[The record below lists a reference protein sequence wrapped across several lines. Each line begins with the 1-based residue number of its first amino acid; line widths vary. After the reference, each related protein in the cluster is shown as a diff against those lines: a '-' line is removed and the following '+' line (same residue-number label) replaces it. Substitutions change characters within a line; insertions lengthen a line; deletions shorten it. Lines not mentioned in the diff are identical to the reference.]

1 MGAAAFET
9 IDDGA
14 QLSRVRAFVSGE
26 LRSLGRA
33 ELIDDAVLV
42 ASELASNALL
52 HADGIVKVSVT
63 EHGDAVRVAVHD
75 RTRVPPVIARQSV
88 EAMTGRGLRL
98 VASLS
103 REWGAEPTKGGKLV
117 WADLSEGHSPSP
129 AAPADVLDLWD
140 DDGWFDADEPVT
152 RYPVWLGDVPT
163 SLLLSAK
170 SHVDNVVRE
179 FTLAARGAESNVS
192 GQLPPH
198 LASLI
203 ETVVTRFSEAR
214 QAIKRQALTAANQGL
229 PHVRLELNLPASAA
243 DAGEEYLR
251 ALDEAD
257 SYCHAARLL
266 TVESPPRHRL
276 FRQWYVGELVAQ
288 LRAAEAGLP
297 PPQPT
302 PFDERL
308 LQEFDKASTAGAASE
323 QVARLYDLSAAL
335 ARAASHEAVAAAV
348 LEHGV
353 AALGASGAGLLL
365 AADAGRLVVPG
376 TVGYDQH
383 VVRQRQSESEDAEL
397 PAAVALRTG
406 EPVWIESRQERD
418 RRFPE
423 LINVERGTVSMC
435 AVPLVVGDHRLGAI
449 RFSFPQ
455 PRLFDEDERRFV
467 LALAAQTSQ
476 ALDRAQLN
484 EERLEFS
491 RRLQLSLL
499 PRRLTA
505 PPHID
510 IAGVYHALGDGT
522 ELGGD
527 IYDIWAM
534 DGGRWGLA
542 IADASGTGPEAA
554 ALTAMVRFSLHALTT
569 TDSSPVS
576 VLDKLNRALLGAE
589 VGGLE
594 GDRFC
599 TALFGVLTP
608 GPTSTVVL
616 AGGGHPSPLVRRAGG
631 AIEEI
636 AVGGSLLGV
645 FHGVGFGAASVTLGP
660 GDTLV
665 FFTDGVIEARRD
677 REMFGTAGVCTALA
691 SGPDGAAPLAHAIEQ
706 AVLDHTGG
714 LVSDD
719 LAILVIRAR
728 ADGLGQAPGRG
739 GLATQPASRPR

>member
-1 MGAAAFET
+1 MGTAVFET

-14 QLSRVRAFVSGE
+14 QLSRVRAFVAGE
-26 LRSLGRA
+26 LRTLGRA

-52 HADGIVKVSVT
+52 HANGIVRVSVT
-63 EHGDAVRVAVHD
+63 EHGDAVRVAVDD
-75 RTRVPPVIARQSV
+75 RTRIPPVIARQSAD
-88 EAMTGRGLRL
+88 AMTGRGLRL

-103 REWGAEPTKGGKLV
+103 REWGTEPTAGGKFV
-117 WADLSEGHSPSP
+117 WADLSEAHSSSP
-129 AAPADVLDLWD
+129 FVPDDLLDHWD
-140 DDGWFDADEPVT
+140 DDGWFDGEGPVT

-170 SHVDNVVRE
+170 AHVDNLVRE

-198 LASLI
+198 LASLV

-214 QAIKRQALTAANQGL
+214 QAIKRQALTAADLGL

-257 SYCHAARLL
+257 SYCHAARVL

-288 LRAAEAGLP
+288 LRAAEAGRP
-297 PPQPT
+297 PPQT
-302 PFDERL
+302 VTFGERL
-308 LQEFDKASTAGAASE
+308 LLEFDRASAARAASE
-323 QVARLYDLSAAL
+323 RMARLYQLSAAL
-335 ARAASHEAVAAAV
+335 SRAATHEAVAAAV
-348 LEHGV
+348 LEQGV
-353 AALGASGAGLLL
+353 SALGASGGGILL
-365 AADAGRLVVPG
+365 AADAGRLVVSG
-376 TVGYDQH
+376 TVGHDDDLVSYL
-383 VVRQRQSESEDAEL
+383 RNESEDAEL
-397 PAAVALRTG
+397 PAAMALRTG

-418 RRFPE
+418 SRFPE
-423 LINVERGTVSMC
+423 LTNLERGTVSMC
-435 AVPLVVGDHRLGAI
+435 AVPLIVGDHRLGAL
-449 RFSFPQ
+449 RFSFPL

-499 PRRLTA
+499 PRRLIA

-510 IAGVYHALGDGT
+510 IAGVYHSLGDGT

-554 ALTAMVRFSLHALTT
+554 ALTAMVRFSLRALST

-576 VLDKLNRALLGAE
+576 VLDNVNRALLGAD

-608 GPTSTVVL
+608 GPESTVVL
-616 AGGGHPSPLVRRAGG
+616 GGGGHPAPLVRRAGG

-636 AVGGSLLGV
+636 PVGGSLLGV
-645 FHGVGFGAASVTLGP
+645 FHGVGFGAASVTLEA

-665 FFTDGVIEARRD
+665 LFTDGVIEARRG
-677 REMFGTAGVCTALA
+677 RVMFGMEGVCAALEA
-691 SGPDGAAPLAHAIEQ
+691 GPPGAAPLALAIEQ

-714 LVSDD
+714 VVSDD
-719 LAILVIRAR
+719 LAILVIQGA
-728 ADGLGQAPGRG
+728 G
-739 GLATQPASRPR
+739 

>member
-1 MGAAAFET
+1 MFET

-14 QLSRVRAFVSGE
+14 QLSRVRAFVADE
-26 LRSLGRA
+26 LRTLGRA

-52 HADGIVKVSVT
+52 HADGIVGVSVT

-98 VASLS
+98 VAALS
-103 REWGAEPTKGGKLV
+103 REWGAEPNDGGKSV
-117 WADLSEGHSPSP
+117 WADLAEWRPSSPL
-129 AAPADVLDLWD
+129 AADDVLDQWD
-140 DDGWFDADEPVT
+140 DDGWFDGEVEVT

-170 SHVDNVVRE
+170 AHVDNLVRE
-179 FTLAARGAESNVS
+179 FTLAARGAESQVS

-214 QAIKRQALTAANQGL
+214 QAIKRQALAAANQGL

-243 DAGEEYLR
+243 EAGEEYLR

-257 SYCHAARLL
+257 RYCHAARLL

-297 PPQPT
+297 PPRPI
-302 PFDERL
+302 PFEERL
-308 LQEFDKASTAGAASE
+308 LLEFDKASSARAASE
-323 QVARLYDLSAAL
+323 RVARLYELSAAL
-335 ARAASHEAVAAAV
+335 ARAASREAVASAV
-348 LEHGV
+348 LEQGV
-353 AALGASGAGLLL
+353 AALGASGGGVLL
-365 AADAGRLVVPG
+365 AADAGGLVVPG
-376 TVGYDQH
+376 TVGYDENLVSQLKGG
-383 VVRQRQSESEDAEL
+383 SEDAEL

-406 EPVWIESRQERD
+406 EAVWIESRQERD

-423 LINVERGTVSMC
+423 LTNLERGTVSTC
-435 AVPLVVGDHRLGAI
+435 AVPLIVGDHRLGAL
-449 RFSFPQ
+449 RFSFPR

-467 LALAAQTSQ
+467 QALAAQTSQ
-476 ALDRAQLN
+476 ALHRAQLN

-499 PRRLTA
+499 PRRLAT
-505 PPHID
+505 PPHVE
-510 IAGVYHALGDGT
+510 IAGVYHSLGDGT

-534 DGGRWGLA
+534 DGGQWGMA

-554 ALTAMVRFSLHALTT
+554 ALTAMVRFSLRALSTT
-569 TDSSPVS
+569 NSSPVS
-576 VLDKLNRALLGAE
+576 VLDNINRALLGAE

-608 GPTSTVVL
+608 GPTSTISL
-616 AGGGHPSPLVRRAGG
+616 GGGGHPAPLVRRAGG
-631 AIEEI
+631 SIEEI
-636 AVGGSLLGV
+636 PVGGSLLGV
-645 FHGVGFGAASVTLGP
+645 FHGVGFGAASVTLEA

-665 FFTDGVIEARRD
+665 VFTDGVIEARRG
-677 REMFGTAGVCTALA
+677 RAMFGTEGVRAALA
-691 SGPDGAAPLAHAIEQ
+691 SGPAGAGPLAQAIEQ

-714 LVSDD
+714 VVTDD
-719 LAILVIRAR
+719 LAILVVQ
-728 ADGLGQAPGRG
+728 GTG
-739 GLATQPASRPR
+739 

>member
-1 MGAAAFET
+1 VGVAVFET

-14 QLSRVRAFVSGE
+14 QLSRVRAFVAGE
-26 LRSLGRA
+26 LRAMGRA

-52 HADGIVKVSVT
+52 HASGIEQVSVT
-63 EHGDAVRVAVHD
+63 DHGDAVRIAVHD

-98 VASLS
+98 VAALS
-103 REWGAEPTKGGKLV
+103 KEWGAEPTVDGKFV
-117 WADLSEGHSPSP
+117 WADLTEAQATSPVT
-129 AAPADVLDLWD
+129 ADDVLDLWE
-140 DDGWFDADEPVT
+140 DDGWFSGEDAVT

-163 SLLLSAK
+163 SLLVSAK
-170 SHVDNVVRE
+170 AHVDNLVRE

-214 QAIKRQALTAANQGL
+214 QSIKRQALSAAHLGL
-229 PHVRLELNLPASAA
+229 PYVRLELNLPASAA

-297 PPQPT
+297 APEPMT
-302 PFDERL
+302 FDERL
-308 LQEFDKASTAGAASE
+308 LREFDRASRAQAASE
-323 QVARLYDLSAAL
+323 RVVRLYDLSTAL
-335 ARAASHEAVAAAV
+335 SRAATHEAVAGAV
-348 LEHGV
+348 LEQGV
-353 AALGASGAGLLL
+353 AALGASGGGVLL

-376 TVGYDQH
+376 TVGYDQDL
-383 VVRQRQSESEDAEL
+383 VSQLRSESEDAEL

-406 EPVWIESRQERD
+406 EPVWIESREERD

-423 LINVERGTVSMC
+423 LINFERRTVSMC
-435 AVPLVVGDHRLGAI
+435 AVPLMVGDHRLGAL
-449 RFSFPQ
+449 RFSFPR

-476 ALDRAQLN
+476 ALDRVQLS

-499 PRRLTA
+499 PRRLLA

-510 IAGVYHALGDGT
+510 IAGVYHSLGDGT

-534 DGGRWGLA
+534 ESGQWGLA

-554 ALTAMVRFSLHALTT
+554 ALTAMVRFSLRALAT

-616 AGGGHPSPLVRRAGG
+616 GGGGHPSPLVRRADGT
-631 AIEEI
+631 IEEI
-636 AVGGSLLGV
+636 PVGGSLLGV
-645 FHGVGFGAASVTLGP
+645 FHGVGFGAASVTLGT

-665 FFTDGVIEARRD
+665 FFTDGVIEARRN
-677 REMFGTAGVCTALA
+677 RVMFGTQGVCAALED
-691 SGPDGAAPLAHAIEQ
+691 GPAGAGPLAKAIEE
-706 AVLDHTGG
+706 AVLELTGG
-714 LVSDD
+714 VVSDD
-719 LAILVIRAR
+719 LAILVVQ
-728 ADGLGQAPGRG
+728 GVG
-739 GLATQPASRPR
+739 

>member
-1 MGAAAFET
+1 VEVSLGAAVFET

-14 QLSRVRAFVSGE
+14 QLSRVRAFVADE
-26 LRSLGRA
+26 LRMLGRA
-33 ELIDDAVLV
+33 QLIDDAVLV

-52 HADGIVKVSVT
+52 HANGLVRVSVT
-63 EHGDAVRVAVHD
+63 EHGDAVRIAVHD
-75 RTRVPPVIARQSV
+75 RTRVPPVIARQSL

-103 REWGAEPTKGGKLV
+103 KEWGAEPTKGGKFV
-117 WADLSEGHSPSP
+117 WADLTEAHLSSPFT
-129 AAPADVLDLWD
+129 AGDLLEQWD
-140 DDGWFDADEPVT
+140 DEGWFDGEAPVT
-152 RYPVWLGDVPT
+152 RYRVWLGDVPT

-170 SHVDNVVRE
+170 AHVDNLVRE
-179 FTLAARGAESNVS
+179 FTLAARGAESKVS

-214 QAIKRQALTAANQGL
+214 QAIKRQALAAANQGL

-251 ALDEAD
+251 ALDQAD

-288 LRAAEAGLP
+288 LRAAEAGLRP
-297 PPQPT
+297 PEPT
-302 PFDERL
+302 PFEERL
-308 LQEFDKASTAGAASE
+308 LAEFDDASAAQAASE
-323 QVARLYDLSAAL
+323 RVAPLYELSAAL
-335 ARAASHEAVAAAV
+335 ARAATDEAVAVAV
-348 LEHGV
+348 LEQGV
-353 AALGASGAGLLL
+353 AALHASGGGVLL
-365 AADAGRLVVPG
+365 AGEAGHLVVLA
-376 TVGYDQH
+376 TAGYDQPL
-383 VVRQRQSESEDAEL
+383 VSQLQSESVDAEL
-397 PAAVALRTG
+397 PAAVALRTS
-406 EPVWIESRQERD
+406 EPVWIESREERD

-423 LINVERGTVSMC
+423 LRNLERGTVSMC
-435 AVPLVVGDHRLGAI
+435 AVPLIIGDHQVGAL

-467 LALAAQTSQ
+467 LTLAAQTSQ
-476 ALDRAQLN
+476 ALSRAQLN
-484 EERLEFS
+484 AERLDFS

-499 PRRLTA
+499 PRRLAA
-505 PPHID
+505 PPHVD
-510 IAGVYHALGDGT
+510 IAGVYHSFGDGT

-534 DGGRWGLA
+534 DGGRWGVA

-569 TDSSPVS
+569 TDSEPVS
-576 VLDKLNRALLGAE
+576 VLGKLNRALLGAE
-589 VGGLE
+589 VGGIE

-608 GPTSTVVL
+608 GTTSTVAL

-636 AVGGSLLGV
+636 PVGGSLLGV
-645 FHGVGFGAASVTLGP
+645 FGGVGFGAGSVTLEA
-660 GDTLV
+660 GDSLV

-677 REMFGTAGVCTALA
+677 GVIFGTEGVCAALE
-691 SGPDGAAPLAHAIEQ
+691 SGPAGAAQLAHAIEQ

-714 LVSDD
+714 LINDD
-719 LAILVIRAR
+719 LAILVVQ
-728 ADGLGQAPGRG
+728 GTG
-739 GLATQPASRPR
+739 

>member
-1 MGAAAFET
+1 MFEA

-14 QLSRVRAFVSGE
+14 QLSRVRAFVAGE
-26 LRSLGRA
+26 LRALGRA
-33 ELIDDAVLV
+33 QLIDDAVLV

-52 HADGIVKVSVT
+52 HANGIVQVSVT
-63 EHGDAVRVAVHD
+63 EHGDAVRIAVHD
-75 RTRVPPVIARQSV
+75 RTRVPPVIARQSL

-103 REWGAEPTKGGKLV
+103 KEWGAEPTKGGKFV
-117 WADLSEGHSPSP
+117 WADLSEEHASLPFTT
-129 AAPADVLDLWD
+129 DDLLDQWD
-140 DDGWFDADEPVT
+140 DDGWFDGDGQVA
-152 RYPVWLGDVPT
+152 RYRVWLGDVPT

-170 SHVDNVVRE
+170 AHVDNLVRE
-179 FTLAARGAESNVS
+179 FTLAARGAESHVS

-214 QAIKRQALTAANQGL
+214 QAIKRQALAAANQGL
-229 PHVRLELNLPASAA
+229 PYVRLELNLPASAA
-243 DAGEEYLR
+243 DAGEEYLK

-297 PPQPT
+297 PPEPM
-302 PFDERL
+302 PFNERL
-308 LQEFDKASTAGAASE
+308 LKEFDKASAARAASE
-323 QVARLYDLSAAL
+323 RVARLYDLSAAL
-335 ARAASHEAVAAAV
+335 ARAGSQEAVATAV
-348 LEHGV
+348 LEQGV
-353 AALGASGAGLLL
+353 AALGASGGGVLLV
-365 AADAGRLVVPG
+365 ADAGRLVVPG
-376 TVGYDQH
+376 TVGYDDDLVSQL
-383 VVRQRQSESEDAEL
+383 RSESKDAEL

-406 EPVWIESRQERD
+406 EPVWIESREERD

-423 LINVERGTVSMC
+423 LSNLERGIVSTC
-435 AVPLVVGDHRLGAI
+435 AVPLIAGDHRLGAL
-449 RFSFPQ
+449 RFSFPR

-476 ALDRAQLN
+476 ALGRAQLN

-499 PRRLTA
+499 PRRLA
-505 PPHID
+505 SPPHIE

-527 IYDIWAM
+527 IYDVWAM

-554 ALTAMVRFSLHALTT
+554 ALTAMVRFSLRALSI
-569 TDSSPVS
+569 TDSSPVA
-576 VLDKLNRALLGAE
+576 VLDKVNRALLGAD

-608 GPTSTVVL
+608 GPTSTVAL
-616 AGGGHPSPLVRRAGG
+616 GGGGHPAPFVRRAGG
-631 AIEEI
+631 TIEEI
-636 AVGGSLLGV
+636 PVGGSLLGV
-645 FHGVGFGAASVTLGP
+645 FDGVRFGAASVTLEA

-677 REMFGTAGVCTALA
+677 RVMFGLEGVRAVLEAG
-691 SGPDGAAPLAHAIEQ
+691 PEGAAPLAQAIER
-706 AVLDHTGG
+706 AVLNHTGG
-714 LVSDD
+714 VIRDD
-719 LAILVIRAR
+719 LAILVVQGA
-728 ADGLGQAPGRG
+728 G
-739 GLATQPASRPR
+739 

>member
-1 MGAAAFET
+1 MGAAVFEA

-14 QLSRVRAFVSGE
+14 QLSRVRAFVAEE
-26 LRSLGRA
+26 LRTFGRP

-52 HADGIVKVSVT
+52 HASGIVRVSVT
-63 EHGDAVRVAVHD
+63 EHGDAVRIAVHD
-75 RTRVPPVIARQSV
+75 RTRVPPVIARQSL

-98 VASLS
+98 VASVS
-103 REWGAEPTKGGKLV
+103 KEWGAEPTRGGKFV
-117 WADLSEGHSPSP
+117 WADLSEAHSSSP
-129 AAPADVLDLWD
+129 FTADDLLDQWD
-140 DDGWFDADEPVT
+140 DDGWFDGEAPVT
-152 RYPVWLGDVPT
+152 RYRVWLGDVPT

-170 SHVDNVVRE
+170 AHVDNLVRE
-179 FTLAARGAESNVS
+179 FTLAARGAESHVS

-214 QAIKRQALTAANQGL
+214 QAIKHQALIAANHGL

-288 LRAAEAGLP
+288 LRAAEAG
-297 PPQPT
+297 QPAPAPV
-302 PFDERL
+302 PFYERL
-308 LQEFDKASTAGAASE
+308 LQEFDEASAARAAGE
-323 QVARLYDLSAAL
+323 RVARLYDLSAAL
-335 ARAASHEAVAAAV
+335 ASARSHEAMAAAV
-348 LEHGV
+348 LEQGV
-353 AALGASGAGLLL
+353 AALGASGGGVLLV
-365 AADAGRLVVPG
+365 ADAGRVVVSG
-376 TVGYDQH
+376 TVGYDEDLVSQL
-383 VVRQRQSESEDAEL
+383 RSQSKDAEL

-406 EPVWIESRQERD
+406 EPVWIESGEERD
-418 RRFPE
+418 RRFPG
-423 LINVERGTVSMC
+423 LSNLERGTVSMC
-435 AVPLVVGDHRLGAI
+435 AVPLIVGGVRLGAL
-449 RFSFPQ
+449 RFSFSR

-476 ALDRAQLN
+476 ALGRAQLN

-499 PRRLTA
+499 PRRLA
-505 PPHID
+505 SPPHIE

-527 IYDIWAM
+527 IYDVWAM

-554 ALTAMVRFSLHALTT
+554 ALTAMVRFSLRALSI

-576 VLDKLNRALLGAE
+576 VLDQVNRALLGAE
-589 VGGLE
+589 VGGME

-599 TALFGVLTP
+599 TALFGVLSP
-608 GPTSTVVL
+608 GPTSTVAL
-616 AGGGHPSPLVRRAGG
+616 GGGGHPAPLVRRAGG

-636 AVGGSLLGV
+636 PVGGSLLGV
-645 FHGVGFGAASVTLGP
+645 FDGVSFGAASVALEA

-665 FFTDGVIEARRD
+665 FFTDGVIEARSGRA
-677 REMFGTAGVCTALA
+677 MFGTEGVCAALE
-691 SGPDGAAPLAHAIEQ
+691 SGPVGAAPLAQAIEH
-706 AVLDHTGG
+706 AVLAHTGG
-714 LVSDD
+714 VVSDD
-719 LAILVIRAR
+719 LAILVI
-728 ADGLGQAPGRG
+728 QAAG
-739 GLATQPASRPR
+739 

>member
-1 MGAAAFET
+1 MGAAVFEA

-14 QLSRVRAFVSGE
+14 QLSRVRKFVAEE
-26 LRSLGRA
+26 LRRLGRA
-33 ELIDDAVLV
+33 QLIDDAVLV
-42 ASELASNALL
+42 ASELASNAVL
-52 HADGIVKVSVT
+52 HADGIVRVSVT
-63 EHGDAVRVAVHD
+63 EHGDTVRIAVHD
-75 RTRVPPVIARQSV
+75 RTRVPPVIARQSL

-103 REWGAEPTKGGKLV
+103 NEWGAEPTKGGKSV
-117 WADLSEGHSPSP
+117 WADLAEGHAASPFT
-129 AAPADVLDLWD
+129 ADDLLDQWD
-140 DDGWFDADEPVT
+140 DDGWSDGGVQVA
-152 RYPVWLGDVPT
+152 RYRVWLGDVPT

-170 SHVDNVVRE
+170 AHVDNLVRE
-179 FTLAARGAESNVS
+179 FTLAARGAESHVS

-214 QAIKRQALTAANQGL
+214 QAIKRQALIAASQGL

-276 FRQWYVGELVAQ
+276 FRQWYVGELVTQ

-297 PPQPT
+297 PPQPM
-302 PFDERL
+302 PFDDRL
-308 LQEFDKASTAGAASE
+308 LQEFDKASAARAASE
-323 QVARLYDLSAAL
+323 RVARLYDLSAAL
-335 ARAASHEAVAAAV
+335 ARAGSQEAVASAV
-348 LEHGV
+348 LEQGV
-353 AALGASGAGLLL
+353 AALGASGAGVLL

-376 TVGYDQH
+376 TAGYDDDLVSQL
-383 VVRQRQSESEDAEL
+383 RSESKDAEL

-406 EPVWIESRQERD
+406 EPVWIESREERD

-423 LINVERGTVSMC
+423 LSNLERGIVSTC
-435 AVPLVVGDHRLGAI
+435 AVPLIVGDHRLGAL
-449 RFSFPQ
+449 RFSFPR

-499 PRRLTA
+499 PRRLAA

-554 ALTAMVRFSLHALTT
+554 ALTAMVRFSLRALSI

-576 VLDKLNRALLGAE
+576 VLDKVNRALLGAE
-589 VGGLE
+589 VGGIE

-608 GPTSTVVL
+608 GPTSTVAL
-616 AGGGHPSPLVRRAGG
+616 GGGGHPAPMVRRAGG

-636 AVGGSLLGV
+636 PVGGSLLGV
-645 FHGVGFGAASVTLGP
+645 FHGVGFGAASVTLEA
-660 GDTLV
+660 GDALV
-665 FFTDGVIEARRD
+665 VFTDGVIEARRD
-677 REMFGTAGVCTALA
+677 RVMFGSEGVVAALESA
-691 SGPDGAAPLAHAIEQ
+691 PAGAAPLAHAIEQ

-714 LVSDD
+714 VVRDD
-719 LAILVIRAR
+719 LAILVIQ
-728 ADGLGQAPGRG
+728 GVG
-739 GLATQPASRPR
+739 

>member
-1 MGAAAFET
+1 LGAAVFET
-9 IDDGA
+9 VDDGA
-14 QLSRVRAFVSGE
+14 QLSRVRAFVADE
-26 LRSLGRA
+26 LRALGRA

-52 HADGIVKVSVT
+52 HANGILGVEVT
-63 EHGDAVRVAVHD
+63 EHGDALRVAVHD
-75 RTRVPPVIARQSV
+75 STRVPPVIARQSV

-103 REWGAEPTKGGKLV
+103 KEWGAEPTPDGKFV
-117 WADLSEGHSPSP
+117 WADLSEAHMSSSV
-129 AAPADVLDLWD
+129 APADLLALWD
-140 DDGWFDADEPVT
+140 DDGWVDDREHVT
-152 RYPVWLGDVPT
+152 RYPVWLGEVPT

-170 SHVDNVVRE
+170 AHVDNLVRE

-198 LASLI
+198 LAALI

-214 QAIKRQALTAANQGL
+214 QSIKRQALTAANLGL

-257 SYCHAARLL
+257 SYCHAARML

-288 LRAAEAGLP
+288 LRAAQAGVP
-297 PPQPT
+297 PPEPMT
-302 PFDERL
+302 FDERL
-308 LQEFDKASTAGAASE
+308 LREFDSASAARAASE
-323 QVARLYDLSAAL
+323 RVARLYELSAAL
-335 ARAASHEAVAAAV
+335 ARAANHEAVAAAV
-348 LEHGV
+348 LEQGV
-353 AALGASGAGLLL
+353 AALGASGGGVLL
-365 AADAGRLVVPG
+365 AADADRLIVPG
-376 TVGYDQH
+376 TVGYDE
-383 VVRQRQSESEDAEL
+383 VLVSELQRESKDAEL

-406 EPVWIESRQERD
+406 EPVWIESREERD
-418 RRFPE
+418 RRFPQ
-423 LINVERGTVSMC
+423 LVNLERGTVSMC
-435 AVPLVVGDHRLGAI
+435 AVPLVVGDVRLGAL

-476 ALDRAQLN
+476 ALRRTQLN
-484 EERLEFS
+484 DERLEFS

-499 PRRLTA
+499 PRRLLA
-505 PPHID
+505 PPHIA
-510 IAGVYHALGDGT
+510 IAGVYHSLGDGT

-554 ALTAMVRFSLHALTT
+554 ALTAMVRFSLRALAT

-608 GPTSTVVL
+608 GPTSTV
-616 AGGGHPSPLVRRAGG
+616 AIGGGGHPSPLVRRASG

-645 FHGVGFGAASVTLGP
+645 FHGVGFGAASVALEA

-665 FFTDGVIEARRD
+665 MFTDGVIEARRN
-677 REMFGTAGVCTALA
+677 RVMFGTQGVCAA
-691 SGPDGAAPLAHAIEQ
+691 IQDGPAGAAPLAKAIEE

-714 LVSDD
+714 VVSDD
-719 LAILVIRAR
+719 LAILVVQS
-728 ADGLGQAPGRG
+728 LG
-739 GLATQPASRPR
+739 

>member
-1 MGAAAFET
+1 MFET

-14 QLSRVRAFVSGE
+14 QLSRVRAFVAE
-26 LRSLGRA
+26 EVRTLGRA
-33 ELIDDAVLV
+33 ALIDDAVLV

-52 HADGIVKVSVT
+52 HADGIVSISVT
-63 EHGDAVRVAVHD
+63 EHGDAVRIAVYD
-75 RTRVPPVIARQSV
+75 RTRVPPILARQSV

-98 VASLS
+98 VAALS
-103 REWGAEPTKGGKLV
+103 KEWGAELNKGGKFV
-117 WADLSEGHSPSP
+117 WADLSEWHPSSPVLTD
-129 AAPADVLDLWD
+129 DVLERWD
-140 DDGWFDADEPVT
+140 DDGWSDGEVEVT
-152 RYPVWLGDVPT
+152 RYPVWLGEVPT

-170 SHVDNVVRE
+170 AHVDNLVRE
-179 FTLAARGAESNVS
+179 FTLAARGAESHVS

-214 QAIKRQALTAANQGL
+214 QAIKRQALAAANQGL
-229 PHVRLELNLPASAA
+229 PHVRLELDLPATAA

-266 TVESPPRHRL
+266 TVESLPRHRL

-288 LRAAEAGLP
+288 LRAAEAGVP
-297 PPQPT
+297 SPQPI
-302 PFDERL
+302 PFEERL
-308 LQEFDKASTAGAASE
+308 LQEFDKASAARAASE
-323 QVARLYDLSAAL
+323 RVARLYEISAAL
-335 ARAASHEAVAAAV
+335 ARAASQEAVASAV
-348 LEHGV
+348 LEQGV
-353 AALGASGAGLLL
+353 AALGASGGGVLL

-376 TVGYDQH
+376 TIGYGEDLVSQL
-383 VVRQRQSESEDAEL
+383 RGESEDAEL
-397 PAAVALRTG
+397 PAAFALRTG

-418 RRFPE
+418 RRFPDLTILE
-423 LINVERGTVSMC
+423 QGTVSMC
-435 AVPLVVGDHRLGAI
+435 AVPLSVGDHRLRAL

-467 LALAAQTSQ
+467 QALAAQTSQ

-499 PRRLTA
+499 PRRLVA

-510 IAGVYHALGDGT
+510 IAGVYHSLGDGT

-534 DGGRWGLA
+534 DGGQWGLA

-554 ALTAMVRFSLHALTT
+554 ALTAMVRFSLRALST
-569 TDSSPVS
+569 TDNSPVS
-576 VLDKLNRALLGAE
+576 VLDKVNRAMLGAE

-616 AGGGHPSPLVRRAGG
+616 GGGGHPAPLVRRAGG
-631 AIEEI
+631 AVEEI
-636 AVGGSLLGV
+636 PVGGSLLGV
-645 FHGVGFGAASVTLGP
+645 FHRVGFGAASVTLEP
-660 GDTLV
+660 GDALIV
-665 FFTDGVIEARRD
+665 FTDGVIEARRD
-677 REMFGTAGVCTALA
+677 RAMFGTEGVCAALA
-691 SGPDGAAPLAHAIEQ
+691 SGPAGAAPLAQAIEQ

-714 LVSDD
+714 VVSDD
-719 LAILVIRAR
+719 LAILVV
-728 ADGLGQAPGRG
+728 QATG
-739 GLATQPASRPR
+739 

>member
-1 MGAAAFET
+1 VGVAVFET
-9 IDDGA
+9 VDDGT
-14 QLSRVRAFVSGE
+14 QLSRVRAFVAEE
-26 LRSLGRA
+26 LRMLERT

-42 ASELASNALL
+42 ASELASNAML
-52 HADGIVKVSVT
+52 HADGIVRVSVT
-63 EHGDAVRVAVHD
+63 EHGDVVRISVYD

-98 VASLS
+98 VASVS
-103 REWGAEPTKGGKLV
+103 KEWGAEPTDEGKFV
-117 WADLSEGHSPSP
+117 WADLSEATSSLPFM
-129 AAPADVLDLWD
+129 PADSLELWD
-140 DDGWFDADEPVT
+140 DDDWLSEEDRVT
-152 RYPVWLGDVPT
+152 RYPVWLGEVPT

-170 SHVDNVVRE
+170 AHVDNLVRE

-214 QAIKRQALTAANQGL
+214 QAIKRQALTGANLGL
-229 PHVRLELNLPASAA
+229 PHVRLELSLPASAA

-297 PPQPT
+297 PPPAT
-302 PFDERL
+302 TFDERL
-308 LQEFDKASTAGAASE
+308 LHEFDTASAARAASE
-323 QVARLYDLSAAL
+323 RVARLYELSAAL
-335 ARAASHEAVAAAV
+335 ARAASRDAVAAAV
-348 LEHGV
+348 LEQGV
-353 AALGASGAGLLL
+353 AALGASGGGVLL
-365 AADAGRLVVPG
+365 AAEADRLVVPG
-376 TVGYDQH
+376 TVGYDEHLVSQL
-383 VVRQRQSESEDAEL
+383 QSESADAEL

-423 LINVERGTVSMC
+423 LVNLERGTVSTC
-435 AVPLVVGDHRLGAI
+435 AVPLIVGDNRLGAL

-467 LALAAQTSQ
+467 MALAAQTSQ
-476 ALDRAQLN
+476 ALRRAQLN

-491 RRLQLSLL
+491 HRLQRSLL
-499 PRRLTA
+499 PRRLVA
-505 PPHID
+505 PPHTD
-510 IAGVYHALGDGT
+510 IAGVYHSLGDGT

-534 DGGRWGLA
+534 DNGQWGLA

-554 ALTAMVRFSLHALTT
+554 ALTAMVRFSLRALAT

-576 VLDKLNRALLGAE
+576 VLDKLNRALLGSE

-608 GPTSTVVL
+608 GPTSTVIL
-616 AGGGHPSPLVRRAGG
+616 GGGGHPSPLVRRATG
-631 AIEEI
+631 AIEQI
-636 AVGGSLLGV
+636 PVGGSLLGV
-645 FHGVGFGAASVTLGP
+645 FHGVGFGAASVTLEA

-665 FFTDGVIEARRD
+665 FFTDGVIEARKD
-677 REMFGTAGVCTALA
+677 RVMFGVEGIFAAIEK
-691 SGPDGAAPLAHAIEQ
+691 GPEGAAPLAKAIEE

-714 LVSDD
+714 VVSDD
-719 LAILVIRAR
+719 LAILVVQ
-728 ADGLGQAPGRG
+728 GLG
-739 GLATQPASRPR
+739 

>member
-1 MGAAAFET
+1 MGAAVFET

-14 QLSRVRAFVSGE
+14 QLSRVRVFVADE
-26 LRSLGRA
+26 VRALGRA

-42 ASELASNALL
+42 ASELASNAVL
-52 HADGIVKVSVT
+52 HANGILRVSVT
-63 EHGDAVRVAVHD
+63 EHGDAVRIAVHD

-98 VASLS
+98 VASVS
-103 REWGAEPTKGGKLV
+103 KEWGAEPTADGKFV
-117 WADLSEGHSPSP
+117 WADLSEAHSPLPSTP
-129 AAPADVLDLWD
+129 GDVLDFWD
-140 DDGWFDADEPVT
+140 DHDWFHGEEQVI
-152 RYPVWLGDVPT
+152 RYPVWLGEVPT

-170 SHVDNVVRE
+170 AHVDNLVRE

-214 QAIKRQALTAANQGL
+214 QAIKRQALTAANLGL

-257 SYCHAARLL
+257 SYCHAARML

-297 PPQPT
+297 PPQPMT
-302 PFDERL
+302 FDERL
-308 LQEFDKASTAGAASE
+308 LREFDKASAARAASE
-323 QVARLYDLSAAL
+323 RVARLYELSAAL
-335 ARAASHEAVAAAV
+335 SRAATHEAVAAAV
-348 LEHGV
+348 LEQGV
-353 AALGASGAGLLL
+353 AALGASGGGVLL
-365 AADAGRLVVPG
+365 AADAGCLVVPG
-376 TVGYDQH
+376 TVGYDQDL
-383 VVRQRQSESEDAEL
+383 VSQLRSESKDAEL

-406 EPVWIESRQERD
+406 EPVWIESREERD

-423 LINVERGTVSMC
+423 LINLERGTVSMC
-435 AVPLVVGDHRLGAI
+435 AVPLIVGDHRLGAL
-449 RFSFPQ
+449 RFSFPR

-467 LALAAQTSQ
+467 LALAGQTSQ

-499 PRRLTA
+499 PRRLVA

-510 IAGVYHALGDGT
+510 IAGVYHSLGDGT

-534 DGGRWGLA
+534 DSGKWGLA

-554 ALTAMVRFSLHALTT
+554 ALTAMVRFSLRALAT
-569 TDSSPVS
+569 TDASPVS

-616 AGGGHPSPLVRRAGG
+616 GGGGHPSPVVRRASG
-631 AIEEI
+631 ALEEI
-636 AVGGSLLGV
+636 PVGGSLLGV
-645 FHGVGFGAASVTLGP
+645 FHGVGFGAATVTLGA

-665 FFTDGVIEARRD
+665 FFTDGVIEARKD
-677 REMFGTAGVCTALA
+677 RVMFGTEGVFAALED
-691 SGPDGAAPLAHAIEQ
+691 GPAGAAPLAKAIEA
-706 AVLDHTGG
+706 AVLNHTGG
-714 LVSDD
+714 VVSDD
-719 LAILVIRAR
+719 LAILVVHGV
-728 ADGLGQAPGRG
+728 D
-739 GLATQPASRPR
+739 

>member
-1 MGAAAFET
+1 LGAAVFEA

-14 QLSRVRAFVSGE
+14 QLSRVRAFVAEE
-26 LRSLGRA
+26 LRTFGRPG
-33 ELIDDAVLV
+33 LIDDAVLV

-52 HADGIVKVSVT
+52 HANGIVRVSVT
-63 EHGDAVRVAVHD
+63 EHGDALRIAVHD
-75 RTRVPPVIARQSV
+75 RTRVPPVIARQSL

-98 VASLS
+98 VASLAN
-103 REWGAEPTKGGKLV
+103 EWGAEPTRDGKFV
-117 WADLSEGHSPSP
+117 WADLSEAHVS
-129 AAPADVLDLWD
+129 APFTADDLLDQWD
-140 DDGWFDADEPVT
+140 DDGWFDGEARVT
-152 RYPVWLGDVPT
+152 RYRVWLGDVPT

-170 SHVDNVVRE
+170 AHVDNLVRE
-179 FTLAARGAESNVS
+179 FTLAARGAESHVS
-192 GQLPPH
+192 GELPPH

-203 ETVVTRFSEAR
+203 DSVVTRFSEAR
-214 QAIKRQALTAANQGL
+214 QAIKRQALAAANQGL
-229 PHVRLELNLPASAA
+229 PYVRLELNLPASAA
-243 DAGEEYLR
+243 DAGEEYLKG
-251 ALDEAD
+251 LDEAD

-297 PPQPT
+297 APEPM

-308 LQEFDKASTAGAASE
+308 LQEFDQASAARAASE
-323 QVARLYDLSAAL
+323 RVARLYDLSAAL
-335 ARAASHEAVAAAV
+335 ARAGSHEAVAAAV
-348 LEHGV
+348 LKQGV
-353 AALGASGAGLLL
+353 AALGASGGVVLL
-365 AADAGRLVVPG
+365 AADAGRLVLPG
-376 TVGYDQH
+376 AVGYEEDLVSQL
-383 VVRQRQSESEDAEL
+383 RSESEDAEL

-406 EPVWIESRQERD
+406 EPVWIESRQDRD

-423 LINVERGTVSMC
+423 LANLERGTVSTC
-435 AVPLVVGDHRLGAI
+435 AVPLVIGDHRLGAL
-449 RFSFPQ
+449 RFSFPR

-476 ALDRAQLN
+476 ALDRALLS

-499 PRRLTA
+499 PRRLVA
-505 PPHID
+505 PPNID
-510 IAGVYHALGDGT
+510 IAGVYHSLGDGT

-554 ALTAMVRFSLHALTT
+554 ALTAMVRFSLRALST

-608 GPTSTVVL
+608 GPTSTVAL
-616 AGGGHPSPLVRRAGG
+616 GGGGHPAPLVRRAGG
-631 AIEEI
+631 AVEEI
-636 AVGGSLLGV
+636 TVGGSLLGV
-645 FHGVGFGAASVTLGP
+645 FDGVAFGAASVTLGA
-660 GDTLV
+660 GDSLV

-677 REMFGTAGVCTALA
+677 GAIFGPEGVRAVLE
-691 SGPDGAAPLAHAIEQ
+691 SGPAGADLLARAIEG
-706 AVLDHTGG
+706 AVLNHTGG
-714 LVSDD
+714 VVRDD
-719 LAILVIRAR
+719 LAILVV
-728 ADGLGQAPGRG
+728 QAT
-739 GLATQPASRPR
+739 A